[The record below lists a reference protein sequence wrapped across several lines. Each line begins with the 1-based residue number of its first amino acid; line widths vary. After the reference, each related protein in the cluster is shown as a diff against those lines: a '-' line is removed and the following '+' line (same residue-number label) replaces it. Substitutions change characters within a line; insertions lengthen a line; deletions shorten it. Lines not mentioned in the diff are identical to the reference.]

1 VSFFSVLNRHVKKGR
16 ESWRGGQSPGECRK
30 RISEKG
36 KEEDEMEGRRQG
48 VEKEKEQKMVEMT
61 GYLSTVKGMPGP
73 RDLLLL
79 DGAKEKQ

>member
-1 VSFFSVLNRHVKKGR
+1 LTKR
-16 ESWRGGQSPGECRK
+16 QPPGNAEKEHR
-30 RISEKG
+30 EKG
-36 KEEDEMEGRRQG
+36 KEEDEMEEGRRQG